1 VCNRCWRDKNEQ
13 ACVVLTNED
22 ELHKFKNS
30 GDPNHYLNISVGDLD
45 AAREVIK

>member
-1 VCNRCWRDKNEQ
+1 M
-13 ACVVLTNED
+13 NED

-30 GDPNHYLNISVGDLD
+30 GDPNHYLNISIGDLD